1 MSAFILP
8 REHIHAM
15 VAAGLKSDHGSS
27 LRWFRKPLALGGI
40 DYREDICR
48 LTHETAAAV
57 GQMLVDQNVKS
68 IEARY
73 QDCED
78 MIGDARDPYTF
89 ETAAVLWPMTP
100 VAMLKAIS
108 CYEYQSCEDDGWHR
122 SEAQQFCEALRG
134 WMISQLP
141 GYDSAATWEY
151 TGPPVGVARSG
162 VYRLI

>member
-15 VAAGLKSDHGSS
+15 VAAGLKGREST

-40 DYREDICR
+40 DFDKDACR
-48 LTHETAAAV
+48 LTYETADAV
-57 GQMLVDQNVKS
+57 GQMLVDQNVRS

-78 MIGDARDPYTF
+78 MIGDAREPYTF
-89 ETAAVLWPMTP
+89 EVAAVLWPMTP
-100 VAMLKAIS
+100 VAMLKAID

-134 WMISQLP
+134 WTISQLP
-141 GYDSAATWEY
+141 GYDEAKTWEY
-151 TGPPVGVARSG
+151 QGPPAGVSRSG
-162 VYRLI
+162 VYRFI